1 MHAMQAY
8 NVRGALTTDMN
19 LSAGWEWSL
28 PRHVRFTPKETSWS
42 IAKEARWAPE
52 GNMSLN

>member
-19 LSAGWEWSL
+19 LSTGWEWPLS
-28 PRHVRFTPKETSWS
+28 RHARFTPEETSWS
-42 IAKEARWAPE
+42 TEKVAR
-52 GNMSLN
+52 